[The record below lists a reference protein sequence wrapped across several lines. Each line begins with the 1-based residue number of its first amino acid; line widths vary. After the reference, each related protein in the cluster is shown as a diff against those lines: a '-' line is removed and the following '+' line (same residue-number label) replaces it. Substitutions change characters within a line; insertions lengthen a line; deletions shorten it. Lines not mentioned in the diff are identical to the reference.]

1 MSRIKYLS
9 SEYLSNS
16 KVATDRATLPAKKK
30 LEGNL
35 KQYKLIV
42 KPNNEASEYLK
53 NLTEQLKNM
62 ERSGDILNLSKADNH
77 DLYNLNKKV
86 NNKGSQNIRSLLE
99 SDGILSAG
107 KITRLIAAIN
117 ALDGNYDHK
126 LKGEKILYA
135 KDILDLDV
143 KDLTAD
149 KNRINNISLEQIA
162 SILKKASN
170 IEEIQNSNV
179 YKTLIQELKIDGDLN
194 KKLTY
199 LKSAFIK
206 KFGEKFIDS
215 GLQSG
220 SAKREF
226 ESFKDYLK
234 HDQALQAK
242 YVTRIGAD
250 VKYSVNKM
258 YDASAAIRLDPK
270 SFLEGDDRELADKVL
285 ALELKDFAN
294 AECMSEK
301 TMKYLVDYVFKQTE
315 LNEIKDSNL
324 SRSIEKNKAFLQE
337 LGVTDSVKKSKK
349 VLQILKYNNVY
360 SDHKMTMFKNIFLK
374 KLEAASQQS

>member
-1 MSRIKYLS
+1 
-9 SEYLSNS
+9 
-16 KVATDRATLPAKKK
+16 
-30 LEGNL
+30 
-35 KQYKLIV
+35 
-42 KPNNEASEYLK
+42 
-53 NLTEQLKNM
+53 
-62 ERSGDILNLSKADNH
+62 
-77 DLYNLNKKV
+77 
-86 NNKGSQNIRSLLE
+86 
-99 SDGILSAG
+99 
-107 KITRLIAAIN
+107 
-117 ALDGNYDHK
+117 
-126 LKGEKILYA
+126 
-135 KDILDLDV
+135 V